1 MTGIAEPLAA
11 ECGQP
16 DDTEWEQAPLA
27 LRRESEAPILTVEG
41 FEGPLDWLL
50 ELARTQRLD
59 LSRLSIVALIEAFA
73 AALEQALQQEGARR
87 MASSL
92 SRWADWL
99 VMAATLTEL
108 RARLIL
114 PTAGPEA
121 QAAAREAE
129 GLRRQLLSR
138 QHIQA
143 AADWLERRQQL
154 GIHAW
159 ARGTAEAG
167 VRGSPS
173 EGGDLT
179 ELMRAC
185 LVALA
190 LPDQLADAYRLP
202 PRTPWPVQASIARI
216 RDRLA
221 VLPEGS
227 ALEAFLPALEVGK
240 ASSFRTRSALA
251 STLVAGLELAR
262 DGQLGLDQTKPW
274 QTIFLSKEGSDDRLK
289 RQLAHPVLPER

>member
-1 MTGIAEPLAA
+1 MTDIAEPLAV

-16 DDTEWEQAPLA
+16 DESEWEQAPRA

-50 ELARTQRLD
+50 ELVRTHRLD
-59 LSRLSIVALIEAFA
+59 LSRLSIAALIEAFA

-190 LPDQLADAYRLP
+190 LPEQLAEAYRLP
-202 PRTPWPVQASIARI
+202 PRTLWPVHASITRI
-216 RDRLA
+216 RNRLA
-221 VLPEGS
+221 ALPNGS
-227 ALEAFLPALEVGK
+227 DLEAFLPPLTVEEAG
-240 ASSFRTRSALA
+240 SFRARSALA

-262 DGQLGLDQTKPW
+262 DGRLTLDQAEAWQKIIISQRTEVDVASANSPW
-274 QTIFLSKEGSDDRLK
+274 
-289 RQLAHPVLPER
+289 